1 MENRYSVSE
10 LLEMSLEG
18 LPATARGIQQK
29 AKREEWTFTEVPAKG
44 GRGGVKKIYELPPA
58 LLTQIR
64 TCETARL
71 LAQTAP
77 APLPALSEPANSVSG
92 SLKTADAD
100 DLASSTEAQRNQ
112 MGARLGVL
120 HKIEDLM
127 AQTCVSKEAA
137 ITTLLTTAQH
147 PSGAAIAQ
155 MLRLANDKRGG
166 EAGIPSSR
174 TIKRWF
180 AQRDAN
186 RLMAKVKQ
194 PDMRQPEWAGCFL
207 AHYRQPQKPSV
218 QAAYNRFAADWQAQ
232 QPLAKLPSIHQVRR
246 FLSDKLGNV
255 CREDGRLGKRELK
268 TLQSYTEREFL
279 HLDPAEIYSA
289 DGHTFD
295 AKVLHPDSGKP
306 FRPEITT
313 VIDIATRKIVG
324 WSIDLAE
331 SQLAVL
337 DAVSNACTLCGIPAV
352 LYVDNGKG
360 YKNAIM
366 GDAATGL
373 MGRIGSTLVH
383 SAPYSSQARGVIE
396 RLHRTVWVEGAKMLQ
411 SYIGKD
417 MDAEA
422 GGRVHKASRALA
434 KRNISLKGV
443 PALANI
449 ASLSANMLPDW
460 QEFRRFCQARVDEYN
475 NRPHRSL
482 PKVLDTSG
490 KKRHMTPNE
499 LWALKLAQGAQ
510 VNRVDDAERHYLFLP
525 RKLCT
530 VQREQVRLHGSY
542 YAHADLAQYHGERLQ
557 VAFRADNGE
566 HVWLFDDNGRYICR
580 ADWQAH
586 NADYFPKSMLD
597 KAKDKRVDTQIK
609 RLADK
614 QAIVEAAR
622 PAVVLEHAASVDL
635 GGVRLDGARLKA
647 EAEAALATLA
657 KPAADLAGGKVLK
670 LERQPEKSDAAD
682 DWKTPTLP
690 NAQYAEYKRLKALPY
705 AGLSG
710 AQQGFLTWCDSPKGQ
725 LVMRECAELE
735 QMLKFG

>member
-64 TCETARL
+64 L

-120 HKIEDLM
+120 HKIEELM

-295 AKVLHPDSGKP
+295 AEVLHPDSGKP

-475 NRPHRSL
+475 NRPHLSL